1 MRSPVYL
8 LFDRIL
14 PANRSLGDEYFDDY
28 EEGTIMKRL
37 ENKVAIVT
45 GGGTGIGAAIA
56 RRFVEEGARVCLVGR
71 RREPLQ
77 EVVSTLPPG
86 AAVACPADV
95 SNEADVERMVAVAAG
110 LGGLHILV
118 NNGAI
123 NIRGSVS
130 ELPPVEWR
138 SVIDINLT
146 GPFLAMHHCIPHMI
160 ECGGGSIINI
170 ASVGGVRSIP
180 EAAAYC
186 ASKGGLISLT
196 QQAAVDY
203 GSKGIR
209 CNVICPGLVH
219 TAMTDAGMDKKAP
232 GLNTD
237 REGAYIH
244 SARNIPLRKAAQPD
258 EIAPLCA
265 YMASSEASFMTG
277 AVVIVDGGISV
288 LDAGMVTK

>member
-1 MRSPVYL
+1 MR
-8 LFDRIL
+8 
-14 PANRSLGDEYFDDY
+14 
-28 EEGTIMKRL
+28 RL

-45 GGGTGIGAAIA
+45 GGGTGIGAAIVK
-56 RRFVEEGARVCLVGR
+56 RFIEEGARVCLVGR
-71 RREPLQ
+71 RPEPLE
-77 EVVSTLPPG
+77 EVASSLPSG
-86 AAVACPADV
+86 SIVTCAADV
-95 SNEADVERMVAVAAG
+95 SKESDVERMVRTALG
-110 LGGLHILV
+110 LGGLDILV

-123 NIRGSVS
+123 NVRGAVAD
-130 ELPPVEWR
+130 LPPSEWR
-138 SVIDINLT
+138 SVIDTNLT
-146 GPFLAMHHCIPHMI
+146 GPFLTMHHCIPRMI

-203 GSKGIR
+203 GSAGIR

-219 TAMTDAGMDKKAP
+219 TAMTDAGMDRKAP
-232 GLNTD
+232 ELKTD
-237 REGAYIH
+237 REGAYAH
-244 SARNIPLRKAAQPD
+244 SARNIPLRKAARPE

>member
-1 MRSPVYL
+1 
-8 LFDRIL
+8 
-14 PANRSLGDEYFDDY
+14 
-28 EEGTIMKRL
+28 MKRL

-71 RREPLQ
+71 RSEPLD
-77 EVVSTLPPG
+77 EVAASLPHG
-86 AAVACPADV
+86 AVIACPGDV
-95 SNEADVERMVAVAAG
+95 SKESDVERMVATGVG
-110 LGGLHILV
+110 MGGLHILV

-123 NIRGSVS
+123 RVAGGVAELSPAQWRGA
-130 ELPPVEWR
+130 
-138 SVIDINLT
+138 IDINLT
-146 GPFLAMHHCIPHMI
+146 GPFLTMHYAIPRMI
-160 ECGGGSIINI
+160 EVGGGSIINI
-170 ASVGGVRSIP
+170 ASVGGIRSIP

-186 ASKGGLISLT
+186 SSKGGLIMLT

-219 TAMTDAGMDKKAP
+219 TAMTDGGMVKKASD
-232 GLNTD
+232 LNTD
-237 REGAYIH
+237 LEGAYVH

-277 AVVIVDGGISV
+277 AVVVVDGGISV
-288 LDAGMVTK
+288 LDAGMVAK